1 MKKLPVFNLFIIPV
15 VLVFIITG
23 CMKKEDA
30 MSPSLAPKAVKN
42 INQTATSISK
52 VSLRAKSLKAAGI
65 PIAIGDTLEGG
76 IVFYL
81 DKTGMHGLVAAL
93 SDQSKAIVWG
103 NAPFLIPNVTNI
115 ILGSGLPNT
124 ITITTNQGPANYAAY
139 ICDTLSLNGFKDWYL
154 PSIAELSLMYTNLFM
169 KGIGGFLPNGYYWSS
184 SEYSL
189 HQAWE
194 IWFSNGKQNFEFK
207 DWTYAVRAIRTF

>member
-1 MKKLPVFNLFIIPV
+1 MKKLPVINLFIIPV

-52 VSLRAKSLKAAGI
+52 VTMKAKSLKAAGI

-76 IVFYL
+76 IAFYV
-81 DKTGMHGLVAAL
+81 DNTGTHGLVAAL
-93 SDQSKAIVWG
+93 SDQSKAVVWE
-103 NAPFLIPNVTNI
+103 NAPYLIPHATNI

-124 ITITTNQGPANYAAY
+124 VSITTNQEPGNYAAY
-139 ICDTLSLNGFKDWYL
+139 ICDTLSLHGFNDWYL
-154 PSIAELSLMYTNLFM
+154 PSIAELSLMYNNLFM
-169 KGIGGFLPNGYYWSS
+169 KGIGGFSPDGYYWSS

-189 HQAWE
+189 YQAWA
-194 IWFSNGKQNFEFK
+194 IWFFNGKQVFEFK